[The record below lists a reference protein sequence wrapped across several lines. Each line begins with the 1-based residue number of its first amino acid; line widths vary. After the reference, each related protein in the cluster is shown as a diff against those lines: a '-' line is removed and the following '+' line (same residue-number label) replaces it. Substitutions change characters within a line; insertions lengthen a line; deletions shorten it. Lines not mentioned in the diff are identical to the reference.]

1 MEIDIIFYIAIVLCA
16 LIFFIKLKEQYS
28 TYQAALID
36 LSNNINEIHDER
48 SNSFDSLSPSSE
60 EIARNIC
67 LTEFK
72 GKRELIS
79 IRGDRFLLNQPLS
92 SLIPVPSTA
101 AFKMVPALLTTIGIL
116 GTFTGISFGLYKL
129 GSGWEDAAQLTNQA
143 KELLTGMKTAFF
155 TSIAGMGFS
164 GIAMVALSWTQSK
177 QNILYTECIKKLSP
191 LVFEML
197 PSNILHQQ
205 SNNISSPESLNKNIE
220 NLIKVLVDQKSE
232 TQHSFNEISESLS
245 TLCDQKSLDETSL
258 ADTFASAISDKLTKA
273 LPPVLMEPIRNQ
285 ISDLPLKGIT
295 ASVELLQEITKEIKS
310 LATPITTKD
319 LDAVLQLN
327 VTEPLKEAFSDI
339 SSTSI
344 KVQKSIDDISDAL
357 TSLSKQK
364 TLDETLLAEGIASAM
379 SDKLTQNL
387 PPVLMEPIRNEI
399 SELHHAGVATSVNM
413 LQEVLSEIKQL
424 STPITIAEISSALTN
439 HVAQPLEQHAQNSN
453 KQLTDINSSLIELSG
468 QRDEEFMSLIAQM
481 GDEIVK
487 PITVELGTTNKV
499 VSEFVTV
506 SATLNDN
513 VVKTVNEM
521 AKATSSIT
529 NFETST
535 LVKLNE
541 FASSMDTTLTTFA
554 TSSADSLN
562 SITKKVGEVVE
573 QGRVSMTEQTNKFSE
588 LVSQSD
594 KIFTSQGQAL
604 EKIGSEAAGL
614 MVNAKTQLIEGLGDI
629 DNKVINMSNT
639 IQGELERFRVDYQ
652 ANLTSFFE
660 EQNNSLELALGQ
672 QKNGLIE
679 VVDKFK
685 GVFEEEYQNRFD
697 LIKDLTTQHEN
708 LLTSVAVIE
717 NLAKSVGLHEV
728 SRMSEIE
735 DTADAIGRQVGYLK
749 KEFSNAAKEFNSVA
763 GQLKPQMDSY
773 FSRAN
778 DSVEQYFS
786 NFDKVSAKIYGRLDR
801 AAELLIISK
810 NEEVEMSHKTTAD
823 EVEA

>member
-1 MEIDIIFYIAIVLCA
+1 
-16 LIFFIKLKEQYS
+16 
-28 TYQAALID
+28 
-36 LSNNINEIHDER
+36 
-48 SNSFDSLSPSSE
+48 
-60 EIARNIC
+60 
-67 LTEFK
+67 
-72 GKRELIS
+72 
-79 IRGDRFLLNQPLS
+79 
-92 SLIPVPSTA
+92 
-101 AFKMVPALLTTIGIL
+101 MVPALLTTIGIL

-155 TSIAGMGFS
+155 TSIAGMGCS
-164 GIAMVALSWTQSK
+164 GIAMVALSWAQSK
-177 QNILYTECIKKLSP
+177 QKDLYAECMKKLSP
-191 LVFEML
+191 LVFELL

-205 SNNISSPESLNKNIE
+205 NKNSSSPESLNNNIE

-232 TQHSFNEISESLS
+232 TQSSLNEISESLT
-245 TLCDQKSLDETSL
+245 TLCDQKTFDETL
-258 ADTFASAISDKLTKA
+258 FAEAIASAISEKLTQA

-295 ASVELLQEITKEIKS
+295 TSVELLQEISQEIKS

-319 LDAVLQLN
+319 LDAVLQSN
-327 VTEPLKEAFSDI
+327 VTDPLKEAFSDI
-339 SSTSI
+339 SSSSI
-344 KVQKSIDDISDAL
+344 KVQQSIDVISDAL
-357 TSLSKQK
+357 ALLSKQK
-364 TLDETLLAEGIASAM
+364 TLDETVLAEGIATAM
-379 SDKLTQNL
+379 SDQLTQNL

-424 STPITIAEISSALTN
+424 STPITIEELSSALTN
-439 HVAQPLEQHAQNSN
+439 HVAQPLEQHTQNSN
-453 KQLTDINSSLIELSG
+453 KQLTDINSNLIELSG
-468 QRDEEFMSLIAQM
+468 QRDNEFTSLIALM

-487 PITVELGTTNKV
+487 PITVELGITNKV

-506 SATLNDN
+506 SATLNEN
-513 VVKTVNEM
+513 VVNTVNEM
-521 AKATSSIT
+521 AKATSSIV

-541 FASSMDTTLTTFA
+541 FASSMDTTLTTFT
-554 TSSADSLN
+554 TSSAESLN

-573 QGRVSMTEQTNKFSE
+573 QGRVSMAEQTMKFSE

-604 EKIGSEAAGL
+604 EKIGSKAADL
-614 MVNAKTQLIEGLGDI
+614 MVNAKIQLIEGLGDI
-629 DNKVINMSNT
+629 DNKVINMSKT
-639 IQGELERFRVDYQ
+639 VQCELERFRVDYQ
-652 ANLTSFFE
+652 ANLSSFFE

-672 QKNGLIE
+672 QQNGLIE

-708 LLTSVAVIE
+708 LLTSVEVIE
-717 NLAKSVGLHEV
+717 NLAKAVGLHETA
-728 SRMSEIE
+728 RMSEIE

-763 GQLKPQMDSY
+763 SQLKPQMDSY

-786 NFDKVSAKIYGRLDR
+786 SFDKVSAKIYGRLDR
-801 AAELLIISK
+801 AAELLIIAK
-810 NEEVEMSHKTTAD
+810 NEEVEMSNKTIAD